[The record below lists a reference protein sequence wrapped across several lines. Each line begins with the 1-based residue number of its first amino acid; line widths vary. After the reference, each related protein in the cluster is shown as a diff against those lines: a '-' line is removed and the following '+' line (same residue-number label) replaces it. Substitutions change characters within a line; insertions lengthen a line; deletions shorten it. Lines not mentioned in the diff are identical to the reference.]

1 MENISC
7 LTSNSTRN
15 QSNKLYTQTEVVVLT
30 ILFCIALIGHS
41 LILIKLIFY
50 NKKHPLFNSN
60 SQHRMSFY
68 LINLSLA
75 DISVALMSILPQ
87 IIWRYHVVF
96 WSQSDFVCKTTVFI
110 QLVPIYASTIIL
122 IIMSHDR
129 YVHLNKPRSC
139 QNWSCKK
146 AMIKISLAWFVAIL
160 ISSPQL
166 FLYKIIQVPFN
177 ATTNVS
183 TCYVDWNSFSL
194 SINWEL
200 IYIMYHLILQ
210 YFLPIILLIYYFTRI
225 FLNVSPNRRKRT
237 KETIDLIFKKSNSE
251 YSNESNPKQL
261 RRSFSE
267 SRLKTS
273 KLTFTIVLTF
283 ILCGLPFYSFT
294 FINVIFRESLKCID
308 LKGINIGIYLF
319 IYLYQII
326 FYFKEI

>member
-7 LTSNSTRN
+7 LTSNSTKN
-15 QSNKLYTQTEVVVLT
+15 NNNKLYTQTEVIVLT

-122 IIMSHDR
+122 IVMSHDR

-139 QNWSCKK
+139 RNWSCKK
-146 AMIKISLAWFVAIL
+146 AMIKICLAWFVAIL

-166 FLYKIIQVPFN
+166 FLYKSSQNI
-177 ATTNVS
+177 
-183 TCYVDWNSFSL
+183 
-194 SINWEL
+194 
-200 IYIMYHLILQ
+200 
-210 YFLPIILLIYYFTRI
+210 
-225 FLNVSPNRRKRT
+225 
-237 KETIDLIFKKSNSE
+237 
-251 YSNESNPKQL
+251 
-261 RRSFSE
+261 
-267 SRLKTS
+267 SRL
-273 KLTFTIVLTF
+273 L
-283 ILCGLPFYSFT
+283 GY
-294 FINVIFRESLKCID
+294 
-308 LKGINIGIYLF
+308 
-319 IYLYQII
+319 
-326 FYFKEI
+326 